1 MNDSNTTRP
10 PVMHWLIAGGGLL
23 WNLIGL
29 ALYVMTVSA
38 TPDALLTA
46 YGGDDAKVDYV
57 MNIPVWATGA
67 NALAVT
73 AGVLAC
79 GLLLF
84 KRALAVP
91 AFMVSIVGL
100 VVMDLHA
107 FVLSNV
113 VALFG
118 AFPAVLQGAV
128 FVIQVALWFYAR
140 GLEKNNE
147 LT

>member
-1 MNDSNTTRP
+1 MNDSTARNLP
-10 PVMHWLIAGGGLL
+10 IMHWLIAGGGLL

-29 ALYVMTVSA
+29 ALYAMTVSA
-38 TPDALLTA
+38 TPEALLTA

-57 MNIPVWATGA
+57 LSIPVWATAA

-79 GLLLF
+79 GLLLA
-84 KRALAVP
+84 KRALAAT
-91 AFMVSIVGL
+91 AFLVSIAGL
-100 VVMDLHA
+100 VVMDVHA
-107 FVLSNV
+107 FVLNNA

-128 FVIQVALWFYAR
+128 FLIQVALFLYT
-140 GLEKNNE
+140 KNLDKKGE